1 MKFDALFVFGWGVS
15 LPGGL
20 LSAPP
25 LKDLSTLAV
34 FPPFP
39 KLELLPFDG
48 GVLRFDE
55 PSL

>member
-1 MKFDALFVFGWGVS
+1 MS

-20 LSAPP
+20 LSALPI
-25 LKDLSTLAV
+25 KDLSTLAV
-34 FPPFP
+34 FPPLP